1 MNILIFGITGMIGSA
16 FFKIMSQSKDINVFG
31 TVRLFDDKLFFDD
44 ILRINISVVK
54 NVMDN
59 KDLEILFQKIKPDFV
74 FNCTGIIKQNKHND
88 DPLIAVPIN
97 SLFPHKLTKYCEYYN
112 AKLIQISTDCIFS
125 GLKGKYNE
133 DDTPDALDLY
143 GRTKIIEEVKNNKN
157 VLTIRTSV
165 IGHELQ
171 RKTSFLDWV
180 VNSNNTIHGYTNAL
194 YSGLTVKEL
203 VDVTFNHIFTN
214 NLYGVYHISSNY
226 ISKFK
231 LIEIICDIYNI
242 NIKVIP
248 NKGFKIDRTLD
259 SQKFRSRTGYIAP
272 DWKEMIQKYYQ
283 SYNI

>member
-1 MNILIFGITGMIGSA
+1 M
-16 FFKIMSQSKDINVFG
+16 
-31 TVRLFDDKLFFDD
+31 
-44 ILRINISVVK
+44 
-54 NVMDN
+54 
-59 KDLEILFQKIKPDFV
+59 
-74 FNCTGIIKQNKHND
+74 
-88 DPLIAVPIN
+88 
-97 SLFPHKLTKYCEYYN
+97 
-112 AKLIQISTDCIFS
+112 
-125 GLKGKYNE
+125 
-133 DDTPDALDLY
+133 
-143 GRTKIIEEVKNNKN
+143 
-157 VLTIRTSV
+157 LTIRTSV

>member
-16 FFKIMSQSKDINVFG
+16 FFKTMSQSKDINAFG
-31 TVRLFDDKLFFDD
+31 TVRQFDDKLFFDN

-59 KDLEILFQKIKPDFV
+59 KELEILFQKIKPDFV
-74 FNCTGIIKQNKHND
+74 INCTGIIKQNKHND
-88 DPLIAVPIN
+88 TPLIVVPIN
-97 SLFPHKLTKYCEYYN
+97 SLFPHKLTKYCECYN
-112 AKLIQISTDCIFS
+112 AKLIQISTDCVFS

-133 DDTPDALDLY
+133 NDIPDALDLY
-143 GRTKIIEEVKNNKN
+143 GRSKIIGEVKNNKSA
-157 VLTIRTSV
+157 LTIRTSV

-180 VNSNNTIHGYTNAL
+180 VNSSNTINGYTNAL

-203 VDVTFNHIFTN
+203 VEVTFNHIFTN
-214 NLYGVYHISSNY
+214 NLCGIYHIGSSY

-231 LIEIICDIYNI
+231 LIKIICDIYNI
-242 NIKVIP
+242 NIKVISDES
-248 NKGFKIDRTLD
+248 FKIDRTLN
-259 SQKFRSRTGYIAP
+259 SKKFKNRTGYIVP
-272 DWKEMIQKYYQ
+272 DWEKMIKEYYQ